1 MIFTHE
7 LCPASQL
14 EKKKAFVVQCALAIS
29 PDTGSSPR
37 QLNFYQQVF
46 LDIVLSHL
54 LAKCFPTSPLAS
66 RCSRMFSP
74 SAARRLPCPSSI
86 LLSLFSPSVSSTP
99 PCPTTQL
106 LTVVLAQ
113 CLFKAHFSNRRFVP
127 QPTLRFTLCLPVFPQ
142 STLVQ
147 PNPRRLNEQKNADA
161 PNKGAPIFQH
171 IDADA
176 SRSRN
181 TETPQRRNARAVLAY
196 SRPALPECALVQ
208 ATFCCHLSRPP
219 QRSLVQ
225 PQFCWR
231 LFSPSV
237 SSKLTFPTSALFTFP
252 TDALFSPFLAQCF
265 LKAPLSNQTR
275 GASIEQKRRRPQRR
289 GADISTNRRRR
300 LKNETPALQHRDT
313 TTKRRR
319 RLNEDT
325 PTP

>member
-74 SAARRLPCPSSI
+74 SAARRLPCPSST

-147 PNPRRLNEQKNADA
+147 PNPRRLNEKKT
-161 PNKGAPIFQH
+161 PTPPTRGRRYF
-171 IDADA
+171 
-176 SRSRN
+176 N
-181 TETPQRRNARAVLAY
+181 TLTLTPQEAATQRHRNEEM
-196 SRPALPECALVQ
+196 PE
-208 ATFCCHLSRPP
+208 
-219 QRSLVQ
+219 
-225 PQFCWR
+225 
-231 LFSPSV
+231 LFSRILAQRFLNAPL
-237 SSKLTFPTSALFTFP
+237 SKQHFVVI
-252 TDALFSPFLAQCF
+252 FLA
-265 LKAPLSNQTR
+265 LLNAPLSNHSFV
-275 GASIEQKRRRPQRR
+275 GAFSRPACLQ
-289 GADISTNRRRR
+289 SS
-300 LKNETPALQHRDT
+300 LFQPALCS
-313 TTKRRR
+313 
-319 RLNEDT
+319 LF
-325 PTP
+325 